1 MVKPTKG
8 PNRGA
13 PKVVKVPMRNP
24 LDERGFPKRFRED
37 PKQYLFEQK
46 NKSPGAMGGIKA
58 DDLTRLR
65 KELERRGYNPSKMSM
80 DPSGPAGRIIR
91 RVAGEIVI
99 MFDPPRTVKRKD
111 GGLMEAIKRVDAEKE
126 KRLKD
131 GGMIGNLT
139 SNFKGNY

>member
-1 MVKPTKG
+1 
-8 PNRGA
+8 
-13 PKVVKVPMRNP
+13 
-24 LDERGFPKRFRED
+24 
-37 PKQYLFEQK
+37 
-46 NKSPGAMGGIKA
+46 MGGIKA

-91 RVAGEIVI
+91 KVGGEIGI
-99 MFDPPRTVKRKD
+99 MFDPPRTVKKKD
-111 GGLMEAIKRVDAEKE
+111 GGLMEAIRKVDAEKE
-126 KRLKD
+126 QRLKD